1 MNTLRHLLP
10 IALALTAAAATP
22 SWADTRIIDGNQ
34 LVATLNLDSDASIEP
49 DGTLHGQIRLNAD
62 DLSCLRTAGEGAVTV
77 TTSGCGDSLGHLR
90 IEVPYGTAVTLV
102 QDGDGAVHVGPTTGR
117 LVANVGGSGDLTVGR
132 VGALVLNVKGSGDTT
147 VDAAS
152 GTVSLNSDASGSI
165 RLREVDGTLQTR
177 QNGSGDLVIGTIHAP
192 AADIVIDSSGDAVI
206 GKGTIG
212 ALHARLSGSGDLV
225 VAATAAN
232 ADLEASGGGDIK
244 IAQVTG
250 NERKSASGGSSIS
263 VLNSDLAQL
272 GIGKLAQV
280 VADSDD
286 SHGSTSHMG
295 GSHDGGGFVHFL
307 AGIAVLVILYV
318 IWRTV
323 QRNGGVAQ
331 LQNRFRGAGQPA
343 QPTHPGVIAVRDT
356 IGRLEQRLARV
367 EGYVTTR
374 EFDLQRKFREL
385 DANK

>member
-1 MNTLRHLLP
+1 MSTLRRLLP
-10 IALALTAAAATP
+10 IALALAAAAATP
-22 SWADTRIIDGNQ
+22 SLADTRTIDGNQ
-34 LVATLNLDSDASIEP
+34 LVATFNLDSDASIEP
-49 DGTLHGQIRLNAD
+49 DGTLHGQIRLSAD
-62 DLSCLRTAGEGAVTV
+62 DLSCVQTTDGGTVTV

-90 IEVPYGTAVTLV
+90 IEVPYTTAVTLV
-102 QDGDGAVHVGPTTGR
+102 QNGDGAVHVGGITGR
-117 LVANVGGSGDLTVGR
+117 LTANLGGSGDLTVGR
-132 VGALVLNVKGSGDTT
+132 VGPLVLNVSGSGDTT
-147 VDAAS
+147 VDAAT

-165 RLREVDGTLQTR
+165 RIREVDGTLQTH
-177 QNGSGDLVIGTIHAP
+177 QSGSGDLVIGTIHAG

-206 GKGTIG
+206 GKGNIA

-225 VAATAAN
+225 VAATATN

-244 IAQVTG
+244 IAHVTG

-280 VADSDD
+280 VASADDSDGTTVHIGR
-286 SHGSTSHMG
+286 SHE
-295 GSHDGGGFVHFL
+295 DGGFVHFL

-331 LQNRFRGAGQPA
+331 LQNRFRGPGQSA

-385 DANK
+385 DAKK

>member
-1 MNTLRHLLP
+1 MSTFRRLLP
-10 IALALTAAAATP
+10 LALALAATAATP
-22 SWADTRIIDGNQ
+22 SWADTRTVDGNQ
-34 LVATLNLDSDASIEP
+34 LVATFNLDSDASIEP
-49 DGTLHGQIRLNAD
+49 DGTLHGQMRLSAD
-62 DLSCLRTAGEGAVTV
+62 DLSCLRTTGEGTVAV

-102 QDGDGAVHVGPTTGR
+102 QDGDGAVHVGGTTGR

-132 VGALVLNVKGSGDTT
+132 VGPLVLNVTGSGDTT

-165 RLREVDGTLQTR
+165 RIREVDGTLQTH
-177 QNGSGDLVIGTIHAP
+177 QTGSGDLVIGTIHAGP
-192 AADIVIDSSGDAVI
+192 ADIVIDSSGDAVI
-206 GKGTIG
+206 GKGTIA

-225 VAATAAN
+225 VAATATN

-272 GIGKLAQV
+272 GIGKLAQI

-286 SHGSTSHMG
+286 SGGTTIHMG
-295 GSHDGGGFVHFL
+295 RSHDGGGFVHFL
-307 AGIAVLVILYV
+307 AGIAVLVILFV

-331 LQNRFRGAGQPA
+331 LQNRFRGPGQPA

-385 DANK
+385 DAKK